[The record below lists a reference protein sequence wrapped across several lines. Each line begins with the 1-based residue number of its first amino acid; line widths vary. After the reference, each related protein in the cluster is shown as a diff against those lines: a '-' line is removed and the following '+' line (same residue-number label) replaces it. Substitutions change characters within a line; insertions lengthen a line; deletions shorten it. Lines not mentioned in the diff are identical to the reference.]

1 MDFCFIVSVTILE
14 FSVFI
19 LAFASVAGPWKLA
32 TVLTVMPKLE
42 GNNTDR
48 CQAFKPL
55 GML

>member
-32 TVLTVMPKLE
+32 TVLTVMSKLE